1 MEYNVILDFKRAEI
15 LQTDIVFSQG
25 DYGRAKLN
33 ISCRDN
39 DVPIVDAES
48 AEISFATPNGYL
60 VTGSL
65 EGSDGEYSYIFEG
78 NEFQAAG
85 IVISAVTL
93 KWPDGR
99 LSSCLFA
106 FKCRQIP
113 QMKPVDAGNYI
124 SELDKVI
131 EDANEKIIEIQE
143 LIDQLTP
150 EIGSTA
156 LVKADL
162 YNGFDYTQ
170 VGLKAADAVAIKTL
184 KDEQIQLTMTPVDC
198 GSGESAKTFFD
209 NLSSSM
215 PDDTYYRKEIVI
227 QPSAYEDFF
236 AGRYYL
242 EGMKKD
248 SQNEWQKMI
257 SYTNS
262 DVSFRKKG
270 SSGWGEWNAFTM
282 DGDALFSKGFTY
294 NIDDIKNKAGVYG
307 LGSSTPGTRPFDF
320 GLIVNYARNENEKI
334 QVAYATTP
342 PFEIKRRMYVGSA
355 WQDWDSVV
363 MANSQS
369 YQLTNPMLSSAIV
382 FEKQGNIIC
391 VNTQGGDITPT
402 QTGVS
407 LLLGTIPVGMR
418 PKNDISISCA
428 LYNGKTNN
436 IYISKNGQVSAYVYE
451 GGRQIF
457 RYCFSYYSQ

>member
-39 DVPIVDAES
+39 DVPITDAES

-131 EDANEKIIEIQE
+131 EDANEKIIELQE

-170 VGLKAADAVAIKTL
+170 VGLKAADAVALATL
-184 KDEQIQLTMTPVDC
+184 SKSV
-198 GSGESAKTFFD
+198 
-209 NLSSSM
+209 
-215 PDDTYYRKEIVI
+215 YI
-227 QPSAYEDFF
+227 QP
-236 AGRYYL
+236 L
-242 EGMKKD
+242 
-248 SQNEWQKMI
+248 
-257 SYTNS
+257 T
-262 DVSFRKKG
+262 
-270 SSGWGEWNAFTM
+270 
-282 DGDALFSKGFTY
+282 
-294 NIDDIKNKAGVYG
+294 DINNPPDTGV
-307 LGSSTPGTRPFDF
+307 
-320 GLIVNYARNENEKI
+320 
-334 QVAYATTP
+334 YATTSATQGDFPGTNKEGIVFVTKNDTKFLEQFYDSATKQMSVRYKTDVWGRWECSAYDYIPVSVPAQSSAEDITNAFNSYSQNLPDGTKYNFRMGFGVVYP
-342 PFEIKRRMYVGSA
+342 PFGNLGGVWTVEGYKHDQDFEWQTAKSYISPQYAFKRNKKSGVWS
-355 WQDWDSVV
+355 DWDSVV
-363 MANSQS
+363 TKSQ
-369 YQLTNPMLSSAIV
+369 TSSLH
-382 FEKQGNIIC
+382 GNIIPSSRNANDC
-391 VNTQGGDITPT
+391 NSFGGYYL
-402 QTGVS
+402 S
-407 LLLGTIPVGMR
+407 
-418 PKNDISISCA
+418 DISAISN
-428 LYNGKTNN
+428 LPNGISGSAFMMVFGEFYGSGGRFCQLLCSDQG
-436 IYISKNGQVSAYVYE
+436 IYIRKFTG
-451 GGRQIF
+451 
-457 RYCFSYYSQ
+457 SYQQWIKV